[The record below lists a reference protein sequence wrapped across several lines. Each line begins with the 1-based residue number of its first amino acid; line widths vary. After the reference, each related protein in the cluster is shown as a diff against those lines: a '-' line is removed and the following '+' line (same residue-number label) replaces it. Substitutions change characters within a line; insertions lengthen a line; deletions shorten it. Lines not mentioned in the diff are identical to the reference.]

1 MNRLGIHNFYRLS
14 IIKRWI
20 FCAII
25 LHVHYKRIRKHS
37 KQKENKPKWSKW
49 LHFGI
54 FMFSLSSL
62 SLSLSFPSL
71 LLSFLSPVLST
82 YITCVCVHVPI
93 NKGCQGPCRKQMAH
107 CLFTMPRDYLQRWGE
122 FRKTGKYHRA
132 IVGSC
137 SGKQVF
143 TCRPWTQKANG
154 WIASFLALWLSVQFH
169 LWEAPVEA
177 PRVWGEWGGGVI
189 LQAPSS

>member
-1 MNRLGIHNFYRLS
+1 MNRLGIHNFYRLN
-14 IIKRWI
+14 IIKRCI
-20 FCAII
+20 FCAIL

-54 FMFSLSSL
+54 FTFSLSSL
-62 SLSLSFPSL
+62 SVSLFPLPASL
-71 LLSFLSPVLST
+71 FPLPCPIHLYNV
-82 YITCVCVHVPI
+82 YVCVHVPI

-107 CLFTMPRDYLQRWGE
+107 CLFTMPRDYLQRWAE

-137 SGKQVF
+137 SGKQIF
-143 TCRPWTQKANG
+143 TCSPWTQKANG

-169 LWEAPVEA
+169 LWEASVEA